1 MRAHAGAG
9 HGGHYSRKGSDSPS
23 YGCEYPREFGSEAG
37 EKGHE
42 KMSLDSP
49 ILRNRLSP
57 MTQGPAGK
65 ERKYSIV
72 LYSDDSS
79 VRASIIGALG
89 TRVSADMAEHEIHE
103 FATGAALRLFVD
115 AKKPGSDKPI
125 DLFILDGESVPEGGL
140 GIARQLKDE
149 VFNCPP
155 VLVITGRKADAW
167 LAAWSRAE
175 ANVLHPIDPFTLSH
189 TVAEL
194 LRARTT
200 SLSTL

>member
-1 MRAHAGAG
+1 M
-9 HGGHYSRKGSDSPS
+9 SDAAS
-23 YGCEYPREFGSEAG
+23 GR
-37 EKGHE
+37 
-42 KMSLDSP
+42 
-49 ILRNRLSP
+49 
-57 MTQGPAGK
+57 

-79 VRASIIGALG
+79 VREAVIGALG
-89 TRVSADMAEHEIHE
+89 TRVAPDMAEHQIHQ

-115 AKKPGSDKPI
+115 SKKIGSDSPI

-155 VLVITGRKADAW
+155 VLVMTGRKADAW

-175 ANVLHPIDPFTLSH
+175 ANVLHPVDPFTLAH

-194 LRARTT
+194 LRART
-200 SLSTL
+200 SAVSAQ

>member
-1 MRAHAGAG
+1 MSES
-9 HGGHYSRKGSDSPS
+9 GGS
-23 YGCEYPREFGSEAG
+23 
-37 EKGHE
+37 
-42 KMSLDSP
+42 
-49 ILRNRLSP
+49 
-57 MTQGPAGK
+57 K

-79 VRASIIGALG
+79 VRQAIIGALG
-89 TRVSADMAEHEIHE
+89 NRVAPDMAEHVIHE

-115 AKKPGSDKPI
+115 GKKRAADKPI

-189 TVAEL
+189 TVADL
-194 LRARTT
+194 LRTRTAA
-200 SLSTL
+200 LSTL

>member
-1 MRAHAGAG
+1 MSPLEGA
-9 HGGHYSRKGSDSPS
+9 
-23 YGCEYPREFGSEAG
+23 
-37 EKGHE
+37 
-42 KMSLDSP
+42 
-49 ILRNRLSP
+49 
-57 MTQGPAGK
+57 K
-65 ERKYSIV
+65 ERKYTIV

-79 VRASIIGALG
+79 VRQAVIGALG
-89 TRVSADMAEHEIHE
+89 TRVAPDMATHLIRE

-115 AKKPGSDKPI
+115 SKKPGSENPI

-155 VLVITGRKADAW
+155 VMVITGRKEDAW

-189 TVAEL
+189 TVADL
-194 LRARTT
+194 LRSRSVAIR
-200 SLSTL
+200 S